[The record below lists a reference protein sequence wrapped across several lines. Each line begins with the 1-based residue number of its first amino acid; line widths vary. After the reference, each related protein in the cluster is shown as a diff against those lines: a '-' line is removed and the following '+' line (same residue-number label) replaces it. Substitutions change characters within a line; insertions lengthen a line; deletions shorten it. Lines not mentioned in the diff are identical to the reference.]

1 MRNTPLTQSP
11 ARVTVLLS
19 TYNGERYLGELLGSV
34 ARQSCGPSDL
44 YVRDDGSTDGT
55 WPLLQALA
63 KSLNV
68 RTSLVAGKNVG
79 VAASFFEL
87 LKLAG
92 DRYDYY
98 LFCDQDD
105 GWDADKIAAAVHRLS
120 EVSPVEPAMYA
131 GRVELVDERL
141 EHLGYLPVPRAI
153 GFGNAVV
160 ENVATGCTI
169 CLNKAARDLVVGA
182 LPERCLVHDWWVY
195 LVLSA
200 LGKVVYDERSFV
212 KYRQHGGNAIG
223 ATNAFMTK
231 WLRRIRAFGKRK
243 ITIHEQLEEFQRLF
257 GARLSERRRAL
268 VERLLRGKRS
278 FLTRLGLAFSPEVWR
293 QSRVDDLIFRVLLL
307 CNRY

>member
-1 MRNTPLTQSP
+1 MGSSP
-11 ARVTVLLS
+11 RVAVLLS
-19 TYNGERYLGELLGSV
+19 TYNGERYLSELLGSLGEQNYGV
-34 ARQSCGPSDL
+34 PDV

-55 WPLLQALA
+55 WKLLMDLA
-63 KSLNV
+63 KAPDVHTFS
-68 RTSLVAGKNVG
+68 VAGTNVG
-79 VAASFFEL
+79 VASSFFEL

-92 DRYDYY
+92 KKYDYY
-98 LFCDQDD
+98 FFCDQDD
-105 GWDADKIAAAVHRLS
+105 VWDSNKVAAAVQCLH
-120 EVSPVEPAMYA
+120 EIDPPEPAMYA

-141 EHLGYLPVPRAI
+141 EHLGYLPLPRAI

-160 ENVATGCTI
+160 ENAATGCTI

-182 LPERCLVHDWWVY
+182 LPAKCLVHDWWVY

-223 ATNAFMTK
+223 ATNTFLAK
-231 WLRRIRAFGKRK
+231 WLRRIRSFGKRK
-243 ITIHEQLEEFQRLF
+243 VTIHEQLWEFYRLF
-257 GARLSERRRAL
+257 GAHLSESHRVL

-278 FLTRLGLAFSPEVWR
+278 FATRLSLAFSPEVWR
-293 QSRVDDLIFRVLLL
+293 QSRVDDLIFRLLFL